1 MQGAVCGDA
10 EEVIFLAG
18 GLGLL
23 AGFRGR
29 WWRYIS
35 ALVETDTAMGSFD
48 YVRLA
53 PHFAQ
58 DDSGFKGS
66 LTRWFYLLANS

>member
-1 MQGAVCGDA
+1 MQGAVCADA
-10 EEVIFLAG
+10 EEVTLLAA
-18 GLGLL
+18 GLGFL
-23 AGFRGR
+23 AGFRGGG
-29 WWRYIS
+29 IS

-66 LTRWFYLLANS
+66 LTRCFRLANS